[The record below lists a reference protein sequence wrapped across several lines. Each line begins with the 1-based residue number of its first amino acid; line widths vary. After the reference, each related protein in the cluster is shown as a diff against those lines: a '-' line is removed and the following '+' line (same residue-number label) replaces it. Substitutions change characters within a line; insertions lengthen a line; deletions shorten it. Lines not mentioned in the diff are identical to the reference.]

1 MKKKLIIVACLFLTA
16 AMFSSCRTAFVGN
29 YATLNNS
36 LSFGRTSTPNFK
48 NLGTFYGIGT
58 ALVTRVNISND
69 QGLVA
74 EARVN
79 LMNNIQAAGINMNEG
94 SKMLVNINIEKMQ
107 TKHRVTVTISAEVI
121 EVLNQ

>member
-36 LSFGRTSTPNFK
+36 LSFGTSTPNFK

-58 ALVTRVNISND
+58 ASVTRVNISND
-69 QGLVA
+69 QGLVT

-94 SKMLVNINIEKMQ
+94 SKMLVNISIEKMQ